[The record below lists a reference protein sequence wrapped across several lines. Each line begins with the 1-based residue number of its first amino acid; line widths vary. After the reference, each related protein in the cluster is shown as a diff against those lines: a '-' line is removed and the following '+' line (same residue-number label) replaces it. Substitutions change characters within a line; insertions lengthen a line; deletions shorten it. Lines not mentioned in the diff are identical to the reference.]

1 MSETRKHIP
10 PYASLTFEEYWLEQ
24 DELWDISLK
33 ESKKQKEERIKKLN
47 AKTESVPDVQSE
59 VRHNEVAKSKIY
71 CTEVCKPT
79 WRPNRGGAVG
89 RPKAKK

>member
-47 AKTESVPDVQSE
+47 AKTKDMPDMQSE
-59 VRHNEVAKSKIY
+59 IRHNEM
-71 CTEVCKPT
+71 
-79 WRPNRGGAVG
+79 
-89 RPKAKK
+89 AKK